1 MEKVKERI
9 GEWVVKNKY
18 NICIFLGMLFFSF
31 VICTNFIKTHFA
43 LDTYCVYSYDSQ
55 TQISHFLAS
64 NRIFSALAR
73 WISEILNISF
83 VTNMKLLTL
92 AGIVFLAIAW
102 FILYKF
108 VINMKKKQNDVFY
121 NILMAGIT
129 FIIIFN
135 FCTVESL
142 IFWESGIMCLGILC
156 TIIASCVFNS
166 DIKFKRIISFL
177 VLLIGSTCYQGA
189 ITVYIPLTLVLLAYK
204 YKDSIKNIFIETI
217 KVGIIYVI
225 VMVINLFATKIFS
238 VIFNY
243 EFRKMGI
250 LSITEILSTMVRLGY
265 DMVIK
270 TFGIGPQYWYV
281 LVITVISAIFLIC
294 IFKKQKS
301 KFHILE
307 YIVLLASC
315 ILVPIL
321 PMLAT
326 PIENQYIESRM
337 AMSFGASI
345 GILILFLVLIIEAD
359 KYKIFKY
366 LITIIVCI
374 MVMLNAM
381 FYIISSSENISTNY
395 LDRNIA
401 KTIINEIYNY
411 QEETGII
418 VENIG
423 LTFDKNPMSNY
434 DGQRWLGVSNTRSM
448 GIEWAAIETIEF
460 YSGNKFNKIDVPDKY
475 KEGLSQRDWN
485 FFDKEQLNFDG
496 NNLYICLY

>member
-1 MEKVKERI
+1 M
-9 GEWVVKNKY
+9 
-18 NICIFLGMLFFSF
+18 
-31 VICTNFIKTHFA
+31 
-43 LDTYCVYSYDSQ
+43 
-55 TQISHFLAS
+55 
-64 NRIFSALAR
+64 
-73 WISEILNISF
+73 
-83 VTNMKLLTL
+83 
-92 AGIVFLAIAW
+92 
-102 FILYKF
+102 
-108 VINMKKKQNDVFY
+108 
-121 NILMAGIT
+121 
-129 FIIIFN
+129 
-135 FCTVESL
+135 
-142 IFWESGIMCLGILC
+142 
-156 TIIASCVFNS
+156 
-166 DIKFKRIISFL
+166 
-177 VLLIGSTCYQGA
+177 
-189 ITVYIPLTLVLLAYK
+189 
-204 YKDSIKNIFIETI
+204 
-217 KVGIIYVI
+217 
-225 VMVINLFATKIFS
+225 
-238 VIFNY
+238 
-243 EFRKMGI
+243 
-250 LSITEILSTMVRLGY
+250 
-265 DMVIK
+265 
-270 TFGIGPQYWYV
+270 V